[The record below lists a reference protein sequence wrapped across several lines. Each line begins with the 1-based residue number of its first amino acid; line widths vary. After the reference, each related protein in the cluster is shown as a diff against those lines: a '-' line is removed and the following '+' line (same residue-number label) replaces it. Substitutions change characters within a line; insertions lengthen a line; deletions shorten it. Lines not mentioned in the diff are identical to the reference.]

1 MDFSCIGFN
10 LSHLR
15 KCKRFPIIFWQFANT
30 YNDVYCNEVHFNTQD
45 NMNFVIKVRKL
56 NNMFTVCYFEEKNYL
71 YLVFY
76 MRKKITEMVIKQ
88 STLYT
93 KYYASLS
100 RSLSCLSCHLFFCH
114 YIYIKIYR
122 SSRIWKK
129 KERIVYILFYAI
141 VIVGNSNCQV
151 R

>member
-1 MDFSCIGFN
+1 MQAISYHF
-10 LSHLR
+10 
-15 KCKRFPIIFWQFANT
+15 FWQFANT
-30 YNDVYCNEVHFNTQD
+30 YNDLYCNEVHFNTQD

-56 NNMFTVCYFEEKNYL
+56 NNMFTVCYFKEKNYL

-88 STLYT
+88 STLY
-93 KYYASLS
+93 
-100 RSLSCLSCHLFFCH
+100 
-114 YIYIKIYR
+114 I
-122 SSRIWKK
+122 
-129 KERIVYILFYAI
+129 I